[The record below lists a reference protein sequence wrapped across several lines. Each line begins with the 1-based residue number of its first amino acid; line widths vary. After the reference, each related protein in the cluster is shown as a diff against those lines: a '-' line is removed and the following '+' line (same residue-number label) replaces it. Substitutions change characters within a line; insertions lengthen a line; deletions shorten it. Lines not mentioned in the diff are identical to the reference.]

1 MQVRVPTG
9 ISGLDTLIEGGFAQD
24 TVNLVVGPPGSAKT
38 LFAAQFIY
46 NGAKFYDEKG
56 VFLALEESRDNVLRA
71 ITNFSPD
78 FEEMV
83 NEGKINLIDFGE
95 IRKSCDTE
103 EELKGEVASLS
114 TIQKFLNNYLNTSG
128 AKRVVVDS
136 LSAISLYYPMMNN
149 MRRELFRFAR
159 FLKDREVTTVLV
171 SELVTDDDRI
181 FNVEQFVSDS
191 VILLGYENVNNE
203 FRRTITVYKMRFTRH
218 DPYKHPFRISEEGIE
233 VWPKEQIF

>member
-1 MQVRVPTG
+1 MRVPTG
-9 ISGLDTLIEGGFAQD
+9 ITGLDTLIEGGFAKD
-24 TVNLVVGPPGSAKT
+24 TVNLVVGPPGSGKT

-46 NGAKFYDEKG
+46 NGAKFYDENG

-71 ITNFSPD
+71 ISNFSPD
-78 FEEMV
+78 FEDMV

-103 EELKGEVASLS
+103 EELKGEIASLS
-114 TIQKFLNNYLNTSG
+114 TIQKFLDNYINTSG

-159 FLKDREVTTVLV
+159 FLKDKAVTSVVV
-171 SELVTDDDRI
+171 SESITNDGRK

-191 VILLGYENVNNE
+191 VIMLGYENVNNE
-203 FRRTITVYKMRFTRH
+203 FRRTVTVYKMRFTKH

>member
-1 MQVRVPTG
+1 MKVRVPTG
-9 ISGLDTLIEGGFAQD
+9 IVGLDNLIEGGFAKD
-24 TVNLVVGPPGSAKT
+24 TVNLVVGPPGSGKT

-71 ITNFSPD
+71 ISNFSPD
-78 FEEMV
+78 FESMV
-83 NEGKINLIDFGE
+83 NEGQINLIDFGE

-103 EELKGEVASLS
+103 EELKGEIASLS
-114 TIQKFLNNYLNTSG
+114 TIQKFLNNYIDTSG

-159 FLKDREVTTVLV
+159 FLKDKGVTSVLV
-171 SELVTDDDRI
+171 SELVSNDGRN

-191 VILLGYENVNNE
+191 VIMLGYENVNNE
-203 FRRTITVYKMRFTRH
+203 FRRTVTVYKMRFTKH
-218 DPYKHPFRISEEGIE
+218 DPYKHPFRISKEGIE

>member
-1 MQVRVPTG
+1 MRVPTG
-9 ISGLDTLIEGGFAQD
+9 ITGLDTLIEGGFAKD

-38 LFAAQFIY
+38 LFGAQFIY
-46 NGAKFYDEKG
+46 NGAKYYDEKG

-71 ITNFSPD
+71 ISEFSPD
-78 FEEMV
+78 FEDMV
-83 NEGKINLIDFGE
+83 SEGKINLIDFGE

-114 TIQKFLNNYLNTSG
+114 TIQKFLNNYINTSG

-159 FLKDREVTTVLV
+159 FLKDKAVTSVLV
-171 SELVTDDDRI
+171 SELITNDGRK

-191 VILLGYENVNNE
+191 VIMLGYENVNNE
-203 FRRTITVYKMRFTRH
+203 FRRTVTVYKMRFTKH